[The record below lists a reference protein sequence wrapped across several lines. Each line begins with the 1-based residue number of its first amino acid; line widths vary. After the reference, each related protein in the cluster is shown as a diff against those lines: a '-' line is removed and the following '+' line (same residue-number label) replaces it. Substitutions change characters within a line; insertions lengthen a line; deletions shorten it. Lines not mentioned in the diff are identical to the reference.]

1 MRVGERAKVLK
12 LERPVPSKEDLSGY
26 VEKEALV
33 VRRLNVPW
41 TPDHGALWELRF
53 DDGALAVFADSELAV
68 VRNGEDVPS
77 DLEDLQES
85 WRQAARGPSVPFR
98 RLGASVG
105 AAPAVV
111 ALVLFAL
118 AGVLLL
124 WAGVASG
131 NWWFAAG
138 GAALVLIG
146 IGAAGVLIS

>member
-12 LERPVPSKEDLSGY
+12 IGRPVPTKEDLSGF
-26 VEKEALV
+26 VGKEGLI

-41 TPDHGALWELRF
+41 TPEHGALWELRF
-53 DDGALAVFADSELAV
+53 DDNAVAVFADSELAV
-68 VRNGEDVPS
+68 VRNGETVPS
-77 DLEDLQES
+77 DLEDLQEAWGKAS
-85 WRQAARGPSVPFR
+85 RGPSVPFR
-98 RLGASVG
+98 RLGAGIG
-105 AAPAVV
+105 AAPAVL
-111 ALVLFAL
+111 ALFFFAV

-138 GAALVLIG
+138 GAALVLVG